1 MRFHIKYRT
10 KIVKITFS
18 FGEWRETTYTKK
30 FGSCIHITHTHT
42 PTHIS
47 EWQRLC
53 CYDIQK
59 YLVATLTRFYTPSD
73 RVRDRDRQTGRHTHI
88 YIYISIYTIMHNTE
102 RER

>member
-1 MRFHIKYRT
+1 MERNDIYQKVWLLYSHN
-10 KIVKITFS
+10 
-18 FGEWRETTYTKK
+18 
-30 FGSCIHITHTHT
+30 THTHT